1 MRSFKEYM
9 MEASYD
15 VNKDLKDYAGEDI
28 QIIQTLKNM
37 MGNDFGKKL
46 IQNGFFKLD
55 KDLSTGKMYDTAS
68 VLLKGTPKETTIT
81 YMVNYANS
89 YVDLVDVN
97 PNKVH
102 TSSKHLTILSKLTSL
117 PLDLLKASK
126 KIVIR
131 EDKKLPYQTGQASS
145 KFYIDITI
153 PKNIAFEALSKL

>member
-1 MRSFKEYM
+1 MKSFTEYM

-15 VNKDLKDYAGEDI
+15 VYKDLKDYAGEDI

-37 MGNDFGKKL
+37 MVNDFGKKL

-55 KDLSTGKMYDTAS
+55 QDLSTGKMYDTAS
-68 VLLKGTPKETTIT
+68 VQLKGTPKETTIT

-89 YVDLVDVN
+89 YVDLVDVK

-126 KIVIR
+126 KIVIE
-131 EDKKLPYQTGQASS
+131 EDKKPPFKTGQASS
-145 KFYIDITI
+145 KFKINITV
-153 PKNIAFEALSKL
+153 PKKIAFEALSKL

>member
-1 MRSFKEYM
+1 MKSFKEYM

-15 VNKDLKDYAGEDI
+15 VFKDLKDYAGKNI
-28 QIIQTLKNM
+28 QILQILENM
-37 MGNDFGKKL
+37 MENDFGKKL

-55 KDLSTGKMYDTAS
+55 QDLSTGKMYDTAG

-81 YMVNYANS
+81 YLVNYANS
-89 YVDLVDVN
+89 YVDLVGVN

>member
-1 MRSFKEYM
+1 MKSFKEYI

-15 VNKDLKDYAGEDI
+15 VYKDLKDYAGEDI
-28 QIIQTLKNM
+28 QIIQTLKNNM
-37 MGNDFGKKL
+37 ESNFGEKL

-55 KDLSTGKMYDTAS
+55 QEHSTGKMSATAS
-68 VLLKGTPKETTIT
+68 VLLKGTPKETTIS
-81 YMVNYANS
+81 YLVNYANS
-89 YVDLVDVN
+89 YVDLVDVK

-126 KIVIR
+126 KIVVE
-131 EDKKLPYQTGQASS
+131 EDKKLPFQTGQASS
-145 KFYIDITI
+145 KFKINITV

>member
-153 PKNIAFEALSKL
+153 PKNIAFEALSNL

>member
-15 VNKDLKDYAGEDI
+15 VHKDLKDYAGTNI
-28 QIIQTLKNM
+28 QIIQTLENM
-37 MGNDFGKKL
+37 MENDFGKKL

-55 KDLSTGKMYDTAS
+55 PDLSTGKMYDTAG
-68 VLLKGTPKETTIT
+68 VLLKGNPKETTIT
-81 YMVNYANS
+81 YLVNYANS
-89 YVDLVDVN
+89 YVDLVGVKPD
-97 PNKVH
+97 KVH

-131 EDKKLPYQTGQASS
+131 EDKKLPYKTGQASS

-153 PKNIAFEALSKL
+153 PKNIAFEALAKL

>member
-15 VNKDLKDYAGEDI
+15 VHKDLKDYAGTNI
-28 QIIQTLKNM
+28 QIIQTLENM
-37 MGNDFGKKL
+37 MENDFGKKL
-46 IQNGFFKLD
+46 IKNGFFKLD
-55 KDLSTGKMYDTAS
+55 PDLSTGKMYDTAG
-68 VLLKGTPKETTIT
+68 VLLKGNPKETTIT
-81 YMVNYANS
+81 YLVNYANS
-89 YVDLVDVN
+89 YVDLVGVKPD
-97 PNKVH
+97 KVH

-131 EDKKLPYQTGQASS
+131 EDKKLPYKTGQASS

-153 PKNIAFEALSKL
+153 PKNIAFEALAKL

>member
-1 MRSFKEYM
+1 MKSFKEYM

-15 VNKDLKDYAGEDI
+15 VHKDLKDYAGKNI
-28 QIIQTLKNM
+28 QIIQTLENM
-37 MGNDFGKKL
+37 MENDFGKKL
-46 IQNGFFKLD
+46 IKNGFFKLD
-55 KDLSTGKMYDTAS
+55 QDLSTGKMYDTAG

-131 EDKKLPYQTGQASS
+131 EDKKLPYKTGQASS

-153 PKNIAFEALSKL
+153 PKNIAFEAFSKL

>member
-1 MRSFKEYM
+1 MKSFKEYM

-15 VNKDLKDYAGEDI
+15 VHKDLKDYVGKNI
-28 QIIQTLKNM
+28 QIIQILENM
-37 MGNDFGKKL
+37 MENDFGKKL

-55 KDLSTGKMYDTAS
+55 PDLSTGKMYDTAG

-131 EDKKLPYQTGQASS
+131 EDKKLPFKTGQASS

-153 PKNIAFEALSKL
+153 PKNIAFEALAKL

>member
-1 MRSFKEYM
+1 MKSFKEYM

-15 VNKDLKDYAGEDI
+15 VYKDLKDYAGENI
-28 QIIQTLKNM
+28 QIIQTLENM
-37 MGNDFGKKL
+37 RVNNFGKKL

-55 KDLSTGKMYDTAS
+55 QDHSTGKMYDTAG

-89 YVDLVDVN
+89 YVDLVDVK

-131 EDKKLPYQTGQASS
+131 EDKKLPYKTGQASS

-153 PKNIAFEALSKL
+153 PKNIAFEALAKL

>member
-1 MRSFKEYM
+1 MKSFKEYM

-15 VNKDLKDYAGEDI
+15 VYKDLKDYAGEDI
-28 QIIQTLKNM
+28 QIIKILENM
-37 MGNDFGKKL
+37 MENDFGKKL

-55 KDLSTGKMYDTAS
+55 QDLSTGKMYDTAG
-68 VLLKGTPKETTIT
+68 VLLKGNPKETTIT

-89 YVDLVDVN
+89 YVDLVDVQ
-97 PNKVH
+97 PNKVL

-126 KIVIR
+126 KIVVE
-131 EDKKLPYQTGQASS
+131 EDKKLPYKTGQASS
-145 KFYIDITI
+145 KFKINITI